1 MMKPFRAPG
10 PEPKPLTRTDM
21 RSILWG
27 VLSGL
32 AAAGFYLLFSKGVVG
47 SGILWAALGMTL
59 AASIFTL
66 NGLGWGAR
74 PKDRKLFHSCRI
86 VVEVL
91 PPLDVVAMFAAGEDR
106 QPSHS
111 NPDFSGSSAHKSKAP
126 GTIE

>member
-1 MMKPFRAPG
+1 MMKPFRAHG

-27 VLSGL
+27 MLSGL

-47 SGILWAALGMTL
+47 SGILWAALGMAL

-66 NGLGWGAR
+66 NGLGWGAQ
-74 PKDRKLFHSCRI
+74 PGTRKLFRSCRN
-86 VVEVL
+86 VVEIL
-91 PPLDVVAMFAAGEDR
+91 PPLDVVAMFAAGEDW
-106 QPSHS
+106 QPSKS
-111 NPDFSGSSAHKSKAP
+111 NQEFSGTSARKSKAP